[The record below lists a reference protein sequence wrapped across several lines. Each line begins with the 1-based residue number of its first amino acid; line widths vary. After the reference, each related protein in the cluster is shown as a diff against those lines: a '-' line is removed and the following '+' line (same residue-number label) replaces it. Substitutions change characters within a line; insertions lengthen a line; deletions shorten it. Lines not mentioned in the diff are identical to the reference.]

1 MNNVAIAPLYEDVG
15 GRFGQLHPARDCEQM
30 RLTLRLS
37 DRDKIVGGQARR
49 LREHRVGDRDFRV
62 VCETPDDF
70 ARRVLNG
77 SEALAELRQTGDL
90 DIAEKA
96 SEDVVENVNLFFT
109 KMRRV

>member
-1 MNNVAIAPLYEDVG
+1 MDNVAIATLYEDVG
-15 GRFGQLHPARDCEQM
+15 CRFWELHPARNCEQM
-30 RLTLRLS
+30 RLTFCLS

-49 LREHRVGDRDFRV
+49 LHEHRVGDSDFRV

-77 SEALAELRQTGDL
+77 SETLAELRQTENP

-96 SEDVVENVNLFFT
+96 IEDV
-109 KMRRV
+109 